1 MAADEKILTVEEV
14 AEMLKVTD
22 ATVRRAVNEGRLKA
36 FKQFGKWYIFHQ
48 DIVAFIKSGQCSG
61 G

>member
-14 AEMLKVTD
+14 AEMLKVTE

-36 FKQFGKWYIFHQ
+36 FKQFGKWYVFHG
-48 DIVAFIKSGQCSG
+48 DIVTFIKSGQCSAG
-61 G
+61 